1 MILNPETQAGLRGE
15 VTQAIGGQEIGLIL
29 RVDSQIPKGEGKV
42 GKDVVKFQSEDLD
55 QEVEDLGRGTTTEA
69 GDGKLKTFEEIE
81 GCGNRIENWLQGEK
95 VMD

>member
-1 MILNPETQAGLRGE
+1 
-15 VTQAIGGQEIGLIL
+15 
-29 RVDSQIPKGEGKV
+29 V

-81 GCGNRIENWLQGEK
+81 GCGNRIENWL
-95 VMD
+95 